1 MIRCIFLSS
10 VFTGDLRL
18 SYLSPGNHY
27 WPYFWSYYVGQVW
40 PNWSKWT
47 KMAKMTITAWPD
59 MAKNMA
65 NMGFHAMNRTN
76 VDHQWKRNLK
86 ICIGS
91 KVMAKTKPY
100 VKFWPFPLYFG
111 PILGQKWSVKREA
124 LPMGP
129 QSPSLYFWNQW
140 NQENQIS

>member
-1 MIRCIFLSS
+1 MGSGGPWEVLPFLVAIFGLKLAQNTKEMAKIQCKFLSS

-40 PNWSKWT
+40 SKWT

-65 NMGFHAMNRTN
+65 NMGFHAINRTY
-76 VDHQWKRNLK
+76 VDHQ
-86 ICIGS
+86 
-91 KVMAKTKPY
+91 
-100 VKFWPFPLYFG
+100 
-111 PILGQKWSVKREA
+111 
-124 LPMGP
+124 
-129 QSPSLYFWNQW
+129 
-140 NQENQIS
+140 